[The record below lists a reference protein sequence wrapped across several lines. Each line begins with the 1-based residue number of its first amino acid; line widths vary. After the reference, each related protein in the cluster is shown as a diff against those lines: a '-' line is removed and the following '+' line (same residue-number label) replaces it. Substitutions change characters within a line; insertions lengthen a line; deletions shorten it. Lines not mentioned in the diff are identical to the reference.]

1 MRRQVAVFEPAIERK
16 NKNMPLLQILRPTLP
31 ILIGASL
38 MLSLSMGLRQSLGI
52 FLQPLT
58 HDVAISVSDF
68 TLAIAVQNLAWG
80 FLQPFAGA
88 FTVRFGFRAIMMVG
102 AVLYVAGLS
111 LMAGAQGFL
120 SVMIGAGVLIGT
132 SLACTA
138 AAIAMSVAARA
149 VPATVR
155 STVLGIVSAAGSLGA
170 LLSAPLG
177 QMLNEGYGW
186 RTGLVGFVVL
196 SLALLPAA
204 WFAGKVDKIPLPPR
218 ASDEIADTSASVA
231 AKIAFG
237 NASFA
242 VMTSA
247 YFVCGMQLVFITTHL
262 PSYLAICGM
271 DPMLSA
277 QTLGVIGGFNVLGS
291 LFFGWAGERWNKLA
305 LLGAIYISRS
315 LVLAWYFM
323 LPPSPATTL
332 LFGAMMGF
340 LWLGV
345 GPLVAGAVVE
355 MFGLKWQ
362 AMIGGLAFMS
372 HQLGSFVGAYGG
384 GLLYD
389 SLGSYTLAW
398 RIGVA
403 VGLAAGIVQVAFAL
417 VRPTEP
423 PLVRAA

>member
-1 MRRQVAVFEPAIERK
+1 
-16 NKNMPLLQILRPTLP
+16 MPLLRLLRPTLP

-52 FLQPLT
+52 FLKPLT
-58 HDVAISVSDF
+58 HDVGISVSDF

-80 FLQPFAGA
+80 FLQPLAGA
-88 FTVRFGFRAIMMVG
+88 FTTRFGFRSIMMVG
-102 AVLYVAGLS
+102 ALLYIAGLA
-111 LMAGAQGFL
+111 LMASAQGF
-120 SVMIGAGVLIGT
+120 VGIMIGAGVLIGM

-155 STVLGIVSAAGSLGA
+155 STVLGMVSAAGSLGSLMA
-170 LLSAPLG
+170 APMG
-177 QMLNEGYGW
+177 QILNQDYGW
-186 RTGLVGFVVL
+186 RAGLTGFVIL

-204 WFAGKVDKIPLPPR
+204 WFAGKVDKIPLPKP
-218 ASDEIADTSASVA
+218 AADEIGNTSAGVA
-231 AKIAFG
+231 VKVAFG
-237 NASFA
+237 NASFV
-242 VMTSA
+242 VMTVA

-291 LFFGWAGERWNKLA
+291 LFFGWAGGRWNKLA
-305 LLGAIYISRS
+305 LLGGIYVVRS
-315 LVLAWYFM
+315 LALGWYFM
-323 LPPSPATTL
+323 VPPTPSSTL
-332 LFGAMMGF
+332 LFGAIMGF

-345 GPLVAGAVVE
+345 GPLVAGAVAD

-362 AMIGGLAFMS
+362 AMIQGLAFMS
-372 HQLGSFVGAYGG
+372 HQLGSFLGAYGG
-384 GLLYD
+384 GLIYD
-389 SLGSYTLAW
+389 ALGSYTMAW

-417 VRPTEP
+417 VRPSEP
-423 PLVRAA
+423 PMLRTA

>member
-1 MRRQVAVFEPAIERK
+1 
-16 NKNMPLLQILRPTLP
+16 MPLLQTFRPTLP

-58 HDVAISVSDF
+58 HDVGISVSDF

-80 FLQPFAGA
+80 FLQPLAGA
-88 FTVRFGFRAIMMVG
+88 FTVRFGFRSIMMAG
-102 AVLYVAGLS
+102 ALFYIAGLS

-120 SVMIGAGVLIGT
+120 SVMIGAGVLIGM

-138 AAIAMSVAARA
+138 AAIAMSVATRA

-155 STVLGIVSAAGSLGA
+155 STVLGMVSAAGSLGA
-170 LLSAPLG
+170 LMAAPLG

-186 RTGLVGFVVL
+186 RTGLIGFVIL
-196 SLALLPAA
+196 SLAMLPAA
-204 WFAGKVDKIPLPPR
+204 WFAGKVDKIPLPAPAR
-218 ASDEIADTSASVA
+218 DEIGNTSAGVA
-231 AKIAFG
+231 AKLAFG
-237 NASFA
+237 NASFV

-277 QTLGVIGGFNVLGS
+277 QTLSMIGGFNVLGS
-291 LFFGWAGERWNKLA
+291 LFFGWAGQRWNKLA
-305 LLGAIYISRS
+305 LLGAIYVSRS
-315 LVLAWYFM
+315 LVLGWYFM

-332 LFGAMMGF
+332 LFGAMVGL

-362 AMIGGLAFMS
+362 AMIQGLAFMS
-372 HQLGSFVGAYGG
+372 HQLGSVVGAFGG

-389 SLGSYTLAW
+389 ALGSYTLAW

-403 VGLAAGIVQVAFAL
+403 LGLAAGIIQVAFAL
-417 VRPTEP
+417 LRPTQP
-423 PLVRAA
+423 PLVAAE

>member
-1 MRRQVAVFEPAIERK
+1 MREVFAGPRSTRK
-16 NKNMPLLQILRPTLP
+16 NKNMSLLRLLRPTLP

-58 HDVAISVSDF
+58 HDVGISVSDF

-80 FLQPFAGA
+80 FLQPLAGA
-88 FTVRFGFRAIMMVG
+88 FTVRYGFRAIMLAG
-102 AVLYVAGLS
+102 ALLYIAGLS

-120 SVMIGAGVLIGT
+120 SVMLGAGVLIGM

-155 STVLGIVSAAGSLGA
+155 STVLGMVSAAGSLGA
-170 LLSAPLG
+170 LMAAPMG
-177 QMLNEGYGW
+177 QILNQDYGW
-186 RTGLVGFVVL
+186 RTGLAGFVIL

-204 WFAGKVDKIPLPPR
+204 WFAGKVDRIPLPRP
-218 ASDEIADTSASVA
+218 AADEIGNSSAAVA
-231 AKIAFG
+231 VRVAFG
-237 NASFA
+237 NASFV
-242 VMTSA
+242 VMTAA

-262 PSYLAICGM
+262 PSYLALCGM

-291 LFFGWAGERWNKLA
+291 LFFGWAGGRWNKLA
-305 LLGAIYISRS
+305 LLGGIYIFRS
-315 LVLAWYFM
+315 LALGWYFM
-323 LPPSPATTL
+323 LPASPATTL
-332 LFGAMMGF
+332 LFGAVMGF

-345 GPLVAGAVVE
+345 GPLVAGAVAE

-362 AMIGGLAFMS
+362 AMIQGLAFMS
-372 HQLGSFVGAYGG
+372 HQLGSFLGAYGG
-384 GLLYD
+384 GLIYD
-389 SLGSYTLAW
+389 ALGSYTLAW

-403 VGLAAGIVQVAFAL
+403 VGLAAGIIQVAFAL
-417 VRPTEP
+417 VRPSEP
-423 PLVRAA
+423 PLLRTV